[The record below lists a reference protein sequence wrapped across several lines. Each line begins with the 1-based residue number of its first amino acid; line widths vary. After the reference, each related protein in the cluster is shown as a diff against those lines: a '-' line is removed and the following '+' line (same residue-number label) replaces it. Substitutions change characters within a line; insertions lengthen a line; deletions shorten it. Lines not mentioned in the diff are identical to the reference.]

1 MKFLLYNESDNVSA
15 WFKRKEAIED
25 GKTLQEQDLNNEE
38 VWGITIVEESLEK
51 LIICFIIGISIVQQ
65 LEHVPVNW
73 S

>member
-1 MKFLLYNESDNVSA
+1 MSA
-15 WFKRKEAIED
+15 RFKRKEAIED

-65 LEHVPVNW
+65 LEHVPVN
-73 S
+73 

>member
-15 WFKRKEAIED
+15 RFKRKEAIED

-65 LEHVPVNW
+65 LEHVPVN
-73 S
+73 